1 MKESSCRFM
10 KEYANFKK
18 AALAREREYS
28 LNPGAIDKAI
38 ESVDKVLRMGLRGLL
53 TCDECMMNIARIN
66 NSYMMEVWDV
76 EA

>member
-28 LNPGAIDKAI
+28 LHPETVDKAI

-66 NSYMMEVWDV
+66 NSYMMEVWEV
-76 EA
+76 ES